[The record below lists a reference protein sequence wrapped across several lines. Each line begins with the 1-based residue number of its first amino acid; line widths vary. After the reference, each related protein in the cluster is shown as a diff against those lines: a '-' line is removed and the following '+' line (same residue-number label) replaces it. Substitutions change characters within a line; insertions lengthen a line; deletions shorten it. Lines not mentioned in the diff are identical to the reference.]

1 MLFIVET
8 AKDFETAAKDL
19 EEAVKRRKY
28 GVLHVHDLK
37 KTLESK
43 GIDFPSRVK
52 IFEVCNPQRAERV
65 LTDNL
70 TVNLALPCRIS
81 VFEDGGKVKIGMI
94 RPSFLLSVFPDQPGL
109 KTEAEAVEKDTV
121 AIIEDA
127 K

>member
-8 AKDFETAAKDL
+8 AKSFETASKDL

-28 GVLHVHDLK
+28 GVLHIHDLQATMK
-37 KTLESK
+37 SK

-52 IFEVCNPQRAERV
+52 IFEVCNPQRAEKV
-65 LTDNL
+65 LTANI

-81 VFEDGGKVKIGMI
+81 VFEEDGKVKIGMI

-109 KTEAEAVEKDTV
+109 KSEAEAVEKDTIG
-121 AIIEDA
+121 IIEDA

>member
-19 EEAVKRRKY
+19 EEAVKRRHY
-28 GVLHVHDLK
+28 GVLHIHDLQ
-37 KTLESK
+37 KTLQGK

-52 IFEVCNPQRAERV
+52 IFEVCNPQRAEKV
-65 LTDNL
+65 LRADL

-81 VFEDGGKVKIGMI
+81 VFEEGGKVKIGMI

-109 KTEAEAVEKDTV
+109 KAEANAVEKDTIG
-121 AIIEDA
+121 IIEEA